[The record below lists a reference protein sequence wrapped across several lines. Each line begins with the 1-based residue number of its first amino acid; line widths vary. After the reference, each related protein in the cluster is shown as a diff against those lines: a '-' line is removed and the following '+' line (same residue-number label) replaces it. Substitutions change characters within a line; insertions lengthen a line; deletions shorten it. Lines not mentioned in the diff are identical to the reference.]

1 RYRRAKHQRK
11 KSMIGLGHYLI
22 LSSIIFIIDIIGA
35 TTSRNVL
42 KILLSLELLLAASN
56 LSFVAFS
63 KFNGDYAGQLIVF
76 FVILVA
82 AAEVAIGLA
91 IIVLMYHQLNTIQAD
106 ELKDMKW

>member
-1 RYRRAKHQRK
+1 
-11 KSMIGLGHYLI
+11 MIGLGAYLLLSGI
-22 LSSIIFIIDIIGA
+22 LFSIGVVGI
-35 TTSRNVL
+35 TTNRNVL

-63 KFNGDYAGQLIVF
+63 RFNGDYTGQLIVF

-91 IIVLMYHQLNTIQAD
+91 IVVLMYRHFSTIQAD
-106 ELKDMKW
+106 ELKEMKW

>member
-1 RYRRAKHQRK
+1 
-11 KSMIGLGHYLI
+11 MIGLGDYLI
-22 LSSIIFIIDIIGA
+22 LSGILFSVGVVGV

-63 KFNGDYAGQLIVF
+63 RFNGDYTGQLIVF

-91 IIVLMYHQLNTIQAD
+91 IIVLMYRNFSTIQAD
-106 ELKDMKW
+106 ELKDLKW

>member
-1 RYRRAKHQRK
+1 MMSLGSYLMV
-11 KSMIGLGHYLI
+11 SGIIFSIGLVGV
-22 LSSIIFIIDIIGA
+22 

-42 KILLSLELLLAASN
+42 KVLLSLELLLAASN

-91 IIVLMYHQLNTIQAD
+91 IVVLMYRRISTISAD
-106 ELKDMKW
+106 DLKEMKW

>member
-1 RYRRAKHQRK
+1 
-11 KSMIGLGHYLI
+11 MIGLGNYLI
-22 LSSIIFIIDIIGA
+22 LSGILFSVGVVGI
-35 TTSRNVL
+35 TTSRSML

-63 KFNGDYAGQLIVF
+63 KFNGDYTGQLIVF

-91 IIVLMYHQLNTIQAD
+91 IIVLIYRHFSTIQAD
-106 ELKDMKW
+106 ELRDLKW

>member
-1 RYRRAKHQRK
+1 
-11 KSMIGLGHYLI
+11 MITLGSYLA
-22 LSSIIFIIDIIGA
+22 LSSIIFSIGLA
-35 TTSRNVL
+35 GVMTSRNVL
-42 KILLSLELLLAASN
+42 KVLLSLELLLAASN

-91 IIVLMYHQLNTIQAD
+91 IIVLMYRRLSTIQAD
-106 ELKDMKW
+106 DLKEMKW

>member
-1 RYRRAKHQRK
+1 
-11 KSMIGLGHYLI
+11 MIGIGSYLF
-22 LSSIIFIIDIIGA
+22 LSSIIFSIGI
-35 TTSRNVL
+35 TGVITSRTVL
-42 KILLSLELLLAASN
+42 KVLLSLELLLVASN

-91 IIVLMYHQLNTIQAD
+91 IIVLMYRHFSTIQAD
-106 ELKDMKW
+106 ELRTMKW

>member
-1 RYRRAKHQRK
+1 MITLGSYVAL
-11 KSMIGLGHYLI
+11 SGIIFSIGLVGVM
-22 LSSIIFIIDIIGA
+22 
-35 TTSRNVL
+35 TSRNVL
-42 KILLSLELLLAASN
+42 KVLLSLELLLAASN

-91 IIVLMYHQLNTIQAD
+91 IVVLMYRRLSTIQAD
-106 ELKDMKW
+106 ELKEMKW

>member
-1 RYRRAKHQRK
+1 
-11 KSMIGLGHYLI
+11 MIGLGHYII
-22 LSSIIFIIDIIGA
+22 LSGIIFSIGVIGVM
-35 TTSRNVL
+35 TSRNVL

-63 KFNGDYAGQLIVF
+63 RFNGDYTGQLVVF

-91 IIVLMYHQLNTIQAD
+91 IVVLLYRHFSSIQAD
-106 ELKDMKW
+106 DIKDLKW

>member
-1 RYRRAKHQRK
+1 MIILGNYLAL
-11 KSMIGLGHYLI
+11 SGIIFSIGLVGVM
-22 LSSIIFIIDIIGA
+22 
-35 TTSRNVL
+35 TSRNVL
-42 KILLSLELLLAASN
+42 KVLLSLELLLAASN

-91 IIVLMYHQLNTIQAD
+91 IIVLMYRRLSTIQAD
-106 ELKDMKW
+106 ELKEMKW

>member
-1 RYRRAKHQRK
+1 
-11 KSMIGLGHYLI
+11 MIGLGHHLI
-22 LSSIIFIIDIIGA
+22 LSAMLFTIGVVGVI
-35 TTSRNVL
+35 TSRNAI

-63 KFNGDYAGQLIVF
+63 RFNGDYTGQLIVF

-91 IIVLMYHQLNTIQAD
+91 IIVLMYRHLSTIQAD
-106 ELKDMKW
+106 ELKDLKW

>member
-1 RYRRAKHQRK
+1 
-11 KSMIGLGHYLI
+11 MITLGSYLI
-22 LSSIIFIIDIIGA
+22 LSGIIFSIGLVGVM
-35 TTSRNVL
+35 TSRNVL
-42 KILLSLELLLAASN
+42 KVLLSLELLLAASN

-91 IIVLMYHQLNTIQAD
+91 IVVLMYRRLSTIQAD
-106 ELKDMKW
+106 ELKEMKW

>member
-1 RYRRAKHQRK
+1 
-11 KSMIGLGHYLI
+11 MISLIHYI
-22 LSSIIFIIDIIGA
+22 VLSGIIFSIGVVGVI
-35 TTSRNVL
+35 TSRNII

-63 KFNGDYAGQLIVF
+63 RFNGDYTGQLVVF

-91 IIVLMYHQLNTIQAD
+91 IVGLMYRNF
-106 ELKDMKW
+106 

>member
-1 RYRRAKHQRK
+1 
-11 KSMIGLGHYLI
+11 MITLGHYLVLSGI
-22 LSSIIFIIDIIGA
+22 LFSVGVVGI
-35 TTSRNVL
+35 TTSRSAL

-63 KFNGDYAGQLIVF
+63 RFNGDYTGQLIVF

-91 IIVLMYHQLNTIQAD
+91 IVVLMYRHFSTIQAD

>member
-1 RYRRAKHQRK
+1 
-11 KSMIGLGHYLI
+11 MIGLGSYLL
-22 LSSIIFIIDIIGA
+22 LSGIIFAIGIA
-35 TTSRNVL
+35 GVVTSRNAL

-63 KFNGDYAGQLIVF
+63 RFNGDYTGQLIVF

-91 IIVLMYHQLNTIQAD
+91 IIVLMYRHFSTIQAD
-106 ELKDMKW
+106 ELKDLKW

>member
-1 RYRRAKHQRK
+1 MITLGSYLVL
-11 KSMIGLGHYLI
+11 SGIIFSIGL
-22 LSSIIFIIDIIGA
+22 IGVM
-35 TTSRNVL
+35 TSRNVL
-42 KILLSLELLLAASN
+42 KVLLSLELLLAASN

-91 IIVLMYHQLNTIQAD
+91 IIVVMYRRLSTIQAD
-106 ELKDMKW
+106 ELKEMKW

>member
-1 RYRRAKHQRK
+1 
-11 KSMIGLGHYLI
+11 MIGLGPYLI
-22 LSSIIFIIDIIGA
+22 LSGILFSIGVVGV

-63 KFNGDYAGQLIVF
+63 RFNGDYTGQLIVF

-91 IIVLMYHQLNTIQAD
+91 ILVLIYRHFSTIQAD
-106 ELKDMKW
+106 ELKDLKW

>member
-1 RYRRAKHQRK
+1 MITLGSYLAL
-11 KSMIGLGHYLI
+11 SGIIFSIGLVGVM
-22 LSSIIFIIDIIGA
+22 
-35 TTSRNVL
+35 TSRNVL

-91 IIVLMYHQLNTIQAD
+91 IVVLMYRRLSTIQAD
-106 ELKDMKW
+106 ELRTMKW